1 MIFFIG
7 NDGTVIKSVPS
18 PINQGSV
25 NANNIYLIAPFAENL
40 TATIAFKLPNGVCT
54 ERFVMTPVN
63 EISGIVDENSGKT
76 YSGWSFSM
84 PNDITRYYG
93 SVTAQFYFYTGQ
105 TVNKPQTVTEK
116 SPVIVASSAVNF
128 SVARGVPD
136 ILPEEP
142 SADVYAAILSNIAAL
157 QQQLNNGAFAARAIY
172 AWNPTY
178 SYNANEITYYP
189 DVGLFGAFVKSKAA
203 DNLNHPPYNE
213 DGELNSQYWE
223 VVLDFNQLNKAI
235 VIWGFNEAV
244 DISDLEWEVE

>member
-1 MIFFIG
+1 M
-7 NDGTVIKSVPS
+7 S
-18 PINQGSV
+18 
-25 NANNIYLIAPFAENL
+25 
-40 TATIAFKLPNGVCT
+40 
-54 ERFVMTPVN
+54 PVN
-63 EISGIVDENSGKT
+63 EIAGIVDKKSGKT
-76 YSGWSFSM
+76 YSGWSFAI
-84 PNDITRYYG
+84 PNAITKYYG
-93 SVTAQFYFYTGQ
+93 NVTAQFFFYSAQAG
-105 TVNKPQTVTEK
+105 VV
-116 SPVIVASSAVNF
+116 VASSSVTF
-128 SVARGVPD
+128 PVARGVPE